1 MAKTIPARSELDTQ
15 FTWAT
20 TDLYPTDEAW
30 EAEMPRI
37 QELVDTLKACQG
49 TLGQSAQN
57 LLRFLQ
63 LEDQFNLKAEPFAC
77 YAMYK
82 KDQDTR
88 DPKAQQMSCL
98 LYTSPPGA
106 GSGGLP
112 R

>member
-1 MAKTIPARSELDTQ
+1 
-15 FTWAT
+15 
-20 TDLYPTDEAW
+20 
-30 EAEMPRI
+30 MPRI

-88 DPKAQQMSCL
+88 DPKAS
-98 LYTSPPGA
+98 
-106 GSGGLP
+106 